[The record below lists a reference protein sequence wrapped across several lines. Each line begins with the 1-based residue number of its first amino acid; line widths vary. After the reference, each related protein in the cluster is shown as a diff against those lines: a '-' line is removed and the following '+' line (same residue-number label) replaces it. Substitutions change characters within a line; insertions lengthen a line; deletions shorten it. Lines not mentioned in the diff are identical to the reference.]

1 MTSTSLSTALASVKS
16 RFIAENP
23 VSEALHTG
31 RLQHLPDGN
40 TRTTLHYYPFP
51 VCFRSGSG
59 CFLTSVDGKEYLD
72 FLGEY
77 TAGIFGHSHPVI
89 LEALGN
95 ALLNG
100 IGFGGVNELEGRL
113 AQKMCETFGLG
124 KVRFTNSATEANI
137 MALAAA
143 KHFTGRKKVGSAA
156 RCDYVYLLPL
166 N

>member
-1 MTSTSLSTALASVKS
+1 MASTALATALDSIKS

-31 RLQHLPDGN
+31 RLQHLPNGN

-51 VCFRSGSG
+51 VCFKSGSR
-59 CFLTSVDGKEYLD
+59 CFLTSVDGKEYID

-89 LEALGN
+89 IEALGK
-95 ALLNG
+95 ALLSGLN
-100 IGFGGVNELEGRL
+100 FGGVNELEGQL
-113 AQKMCETFGLG
+113 AQKMCETFALD

-143 KHFTGRKKVGSAA
+143 KHYTGRKKVGPNWVSVN
-156 RCDYVYLLPL
+156 CCC
-166 N
+166 

>member
-1 MTSTSLSTALASVKS
+1 MLSRSLATALDSVKS

-23 VSEALHTG
+23 VSQTLHTD
-31 RLQHLPDGN
+31 RLQHLPNGN

-51 VCFRSGSG
+51 VCFKSGSG
-59 CFLTSVDGKEYLD
+59 CFLTSVDGKEYID

-89 LEALGN
+89 LEALGK
-95 ALLNG
+95 ALLSGVN
-100 IGFGGVNELEGRL
+100 FGGVNEQEGQL
-113 AQKMCETFGLG
+113 AQKMCETFALD

-143 KHFTGRKKVGSAA
+143 KHYTGRKKVGPDWIRAVAA
-156 RCDYVYLLPL
+156 AERVV
-166 N
+166 